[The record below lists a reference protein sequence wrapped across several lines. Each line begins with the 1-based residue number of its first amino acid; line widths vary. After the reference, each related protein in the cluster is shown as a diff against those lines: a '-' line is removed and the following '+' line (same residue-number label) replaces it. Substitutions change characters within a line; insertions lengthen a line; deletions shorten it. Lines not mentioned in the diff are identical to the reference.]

1 MGKKRAEGERR
12 PRQKAEKPKRK
23 KAEKPKRGR
32 GSSRGDTERA
42 RERAA
47 GFVPSPNFGFIA
59 GDPLKAKIVAIA
71 LQRPYSPSEFSK
83 DEEIG
88 LGAAAYVFRTLK
100 KKSIIEL
107 VKEEKVRGAVKHMY
121 RANEAAF
128 VSDADW
134 GELSE
139 VLRPLFTGTILED
152 FSRRVRQAIE
162 TGHLFERHDFTLYWA
177 PQDLDEI
184 AYMEQVEI
192 AAWCIEES
200 KRLVCDTVERRA
212 NGESPEGGSFP
223 VTFAIA
229 AFLSPTHSEYEAYT
243 KKTGEAEKSEGVKG
257 KSKAKAKRSKASGG
271 GAKRKASKSRRKV
284 KKGKGKKG

>member
-1 MGKKRAEGERR
+1 MGKQMAEGER
-12 PRQKAEKPKRK
+12 QARK
-23 KAEKPKRGR
+23 KAEKPKPGKRPDRG
-32 GSSRGDTERA
+32 GTERA

-59 GDPLKAKIVAIA
+59 GDPLKAKVVAIA

-88 LGAAAYVFRTLK
+88 LSAASYTFRALK
-100 KKSIIEL
+100 EKSIIEL
-107 VKEEKVRGAVKHMY
+107 VKEEKVRGAVKHLY

-139 VLRPLFTGTILED
+139 ALRPLFTGTILED

-162 TGHLFERHDFTLYWA
+162 TGHLFKRNDFTLYWA

-212 NGESPEGGSFP
+212 NGESPKGGSFP

-229 AFLSPTHSEYEAYT
+229 AFLSPTHSEYEAHKEKQADKT
-243 KKTGEAEKSEGVKG
+243 KSP
-257 KSKAKAKRSKASGG
+257 KARDGAK
-271 GAKRKASKSRRKV
+271 KRKASKPRSEG
-284 KKGKGKKG
+284 KKGKGEKK